1 MSKGAKIVDSAIL
14 GMDMRSVVVNG
25 KAYMIMPPTIARIAG
40 AGYYLSAFDEARD
53 VKDIFNS
60 LKDINN
66 AAKALSWFIN
76 GDESLSEEL
85 SQGTLEEVILALE
98 TAYSLISVENFS
110 RLSALTRNVSSL
122 TARQRR

>member
-14 GMDMRSVVVNG
+14 GMDLRSVVVNG
-25 KAYMIMPPTIARIAG
+25 KAYMVAPPTIARIAG
-40 AGYYLSAFDEARD
+40 AGYYLSGFDEVKD

-60 LKDINN
+60 LKDIGN

-76 GDESLSEEL
+76 GDESLAGEL
-85 SQGTLEEVILALE
+85 SKGTLAEVVKGLE
-98 TAYSLISVENFS
+98 TAYSLVSVENFS

-122 TARQRR
+122 TARPRR

>member
-14 GMDMRSVVVNG
+14 GMDLRSVVVNG
-25 KAYMIMPPTIARIAG
+25 KAYMIQPPTIARIAG
-40 AGYYLSAFDEARD
+40 AGYYLSGFDEVKD

-60 LKDINN
+60 LKDIGN

-85 SQGTLEEVILALE
+85 SKGTLEEVILALE

-110 RLSALTRNVSSL
+110 RLSVLTRNVSSL
-122 TARQRR
+122 TARPRQ

>member
-14 GMDMRSVVVNG
+14 GMDLRSVVVSG
-25 KAYMIMPPTIARIAG
+25 KAYMIQPPTIARIAG
-40 AGYYLSAFDEARD
+40 AGYYLSGFDEVKD

-60 LKDINN
+60 LKDIGN

-85 SQGTLEEVILALE
+85 SKGTLEEVILALE

-110 RLSALTRNVSSL
+110 RLSVLTRNVSSL
-122 TARQRR
+122 TARPRP